1 MKKETIWK
9 ILFTLSILLLAAFVV
24 NTIIDYINYSTS
36 FTSAPFSVF
45 ILVNA
50 VMFILP
56 SAILAIIGL
65 IIKRKI
71 NRQKADCQD
80 KKEI

>member
-1 MKKETIWK
+1 MKKETICK
-9 ILFTLSILLLAAFVV
+9 ILFAISTLLLAAFVV

-50 VMFILP
+50 IMFILP
-56 SAILAIIGL
+56 SIILAVIGF
-65 IIKRKI
+65 IIKIKSNQQNTRI
-71 NRQKADCQD
+71 GD
-80 KKEI
+80 K